1 MFIRKKGLIL
11 GMALGVCVSSGL
23 AWADGPSHEVRFVAR
38 PVVRLDGPGDLEQ
51 LRHSNFRHY
60 QQALKIMG
68 AANELCRP
76 HAGEVEKAAAQDV
89 ACSQML
95 LRTSNPAK
103 REITFRL
110 DSTQYVALVAMT
122 DDPPKLVAATS
133 R

>member
-1 MFIRKKGLIL
+1 MSG
-11 GMALGVCVSSGL
+11 GL
-23 AWADGPSHEVRFVAR
+23 AWADG
-38 PVVRLDGPGDLEQ
+38 VVRLESSSDLAQ

-60 QQALKIMG
+60 QQALKIMD

-76 HAGEVEKAAAQDV
+76 HAGEVEKTDAKAV
-89 ACSQML
+89 ACSQVL

-110 DSTQYVALVAMT
+110 DSTRYVALVALT

>member
-1 MFIRKKGLIL
+1 MRKWALTL
-11 GMALGVCVSSGL
+11 GMAVMCMSGGL
-23 AWADGPSHEVRFVAR
+23 AWADG
-38 PVVRLDGPGDLEQ
+38 VVRLEGASDLEQ

-76 HAGEVEKAAAQDV
+76 HGGEVEKTDAKDV

-110 DSTQYVALVAMT
+110 DSTRYVALVAMT